1 MNRFF
6 ACLAFFA
13 LIFIPVSAF
22 AGPILRTGETISVD
36 ASQSL
41 KGDFYGFGSTVSIS
55 GQADND
61 AYIAGGTVTI
71 NAPILEDLTVIGG
84 VVQIHGDIG
93 DDVRIVGGE
102 VVLAKPVKGDVV
114 VIGGTLTILS
124 TAKVDGDVLFMG
136 QTLVIEGPVMG
147 GVHGIAETARLNTEV
162 GGDVSLRVE
171 NLFTVGDKANLQGKV
186 SYESAHEVVRAQ
198 DAIVAEE
205 MQHIPT
211 REREYSMPTAQFA
224 LFEFCILIFVALTLY
239 VIGRRHVVRVVEY
252 SFARLGM
259 SGLMG
264 LGILFAFP
272 FIATL
277 LFVSV
282 LGIFAGI
289 IFLFGYILMM
299 LTAFALMPIFVGYAL
314 QKVVLRRE
322 GITLYTVVGGVTLFV
337 LLSLFSVIG
346 GLILFT
352 CFVITL
358 GALGTTVYH
367 MLHG

>member
-1 MNRFF
+1 MNRIFV
-6 ACLAFFA
+6 CLAFCA

-36 ASQSL
+36 AAQSL

-55 GQADND
+55 GQGDND
-61 AYIAGGTVTI
+61 VYIAGGTVTI
-71 NAPILEDLTVIGG
+71 NAPILEDLTVVGG

-102 VVLAKPVKGDVV
+102 VVLASPVKGDVV
-114 VIGGTLTILS
+114 VFGGTLTILS
-124 TAKVDGDVLFMG
+124 TAQVEGDVLFMG
-136 QTLVIEGPVMG
+136 QTLVIEGSVMG
-147 GVHGIAETARLNTEV
+147 GIHGVAETARLNTEV
-162 GGDVSLRVE
+162 EGDVSLRVE
-171 NLFTVGDKANLQGKV
+171 NLFTVGDKANLQGNV
-186 SYESAHEVVRAQ
+186 TYESAHEVVRAQ
-198 DAIVAEE
+198 NAVVAGE
-205 MQHIPT
+205 MKQVQV

-224 LFEFCILIFVALTLY
+224 LFELSILLFVALTLY

-289 IFLFGYILMM
+289 IFLFGYMLMILMA
-299 LTAFALMPIFVGYAL
+299 LALMPIFVGYAL
-314 QKVVLRRE
+314 QKVALRRE
-322 GITLYTVVGGVTLFV
+322 GITLYTVIGGVALCV
-337 LLSLFSVIG
+337 LLSLFSVAG
-346 GLILFT
+346 GLILFA

-358 GALGTTVYH
+358 GALGTTAYH
-367 MLHG
+367 VLHG